1 MLCHLLANR
10 LYLFI
15 TFPIRRRTKSFLHCF
30 HPSIHPSIPIDHPK
44 HYPTWIHITKHPV
57 YIAHEENRS
66 NVSMSRKREPLSRSV
81 IIRNVR
87 ALARP
92 TLDVHT
98 MHFSRQLPASLLPWD
113 VSQANQCDAYPEFTG
128 ETGWELSGEGWK
140 GASFGFVVWLAL
152 FFDEFYIYGRIVSP
166 VMRTNWS
173 NEYFCIQGVSF

>member
-1 MLCHLLANR
+1 MWLQKSRERECSAIFWRTDCTYSLLFQFDVAPNR
-10 LYLFI
+10 FFI
-15 TFPIRRRTKSFLHCF
+15 V
-30 HPSIHPSIPIDHPK
+30 SIPIDHSK

-66 NVSMSRKREPLSRSV
+66 NVSMSRKREPLSGSV

-98 MHFSRQLPASLLPWD
+98 MHFSRRLPAALLPWD

-128 ETGWELSGEGWK
+128 ETGWELSGEGEGGVERSEVWIRSVA
-140 GASFGFVVWLAL
+140 GALL
-152 FFDEFYIYGRIVSP
+152 R
-166 VMRTNWS
+166 
-173 NEYFCIQGVSF
+173 